1 MIETQ
6 TIATPEL
13 ATDPSEASA
22 VGPARRPLRELLPSG
37 ARAVA
42 VGVVSFS
49 LVVASFVTYGFT
61 GHALLGAIFCP
72 VLVLLAA
79 IDFEHQLLPNDVI
92 FPAVLAVGL
101 VLAAANPGGF
111 LSHLAAGAALG
122 GFFLIFAI
130 VFKGGLG
137 VGDAKLGFLLGLAL
151 GWRTMTATF
160 IALAGLLV
168 VALWILAREGM
179 GARRK
184 AIPFGPFL
192 AIGGIAAYFLS

>member
-1 MIETQ
+1 MIEAQ
-6 TIATPEL
+6 TTAPPKSP
-13 ATDPSEASA
+13 TDSSEEFA
-22 VGPARRPLRELLPSG
+22 GETARRPLRDLLPSG

-42 VGVVSFS
+42 VGVVSFG
-49 LVVASFVTYGFT
+49 LAVGSFAGFGFT
-61 GHALLGAIFCP
+61 GHALLGAILCP

-79 IDFEHQLLPNDVI
+79 IDFEHKLLPNDVI

-101 VLAAANPGGF
+101 VVAAANPGGF
-111 LSHLAAGAALG
+111 LTHLAAGAVLG
-122 GFFLIFAI
+122 GFFLLFAI

-160 IALAGLLV
+160 IAFAGLLV
-168 VALWILAREGM
+168 AALWILAREGM

-192 AIGGIAAYFLS
+192 AIGGIVAYFLS

>member
-6 TIATPEL
+6 TVAPPKLTSDSPESSIE
-13 ATDPSEASA
+13 TRKS
-22 VGPARRPLRELLPSG
+22 LRELLPSD
-37 ARAVA
+37 ALAVA
-42 VGVVSFS
+42 VGVASLA
-49 LVVASFVTYGFT
+49 LVVGSFVAYGFT
-61 GHALLGAIFCP
+61 GHALLGAVFCP
-72 VLVLLAA
+72 VLVLLSA
-79 IDFEHQLLPNDVI
+79 IDFEHHLLPNDVI

-101 VLAAANPGGF
+101 VIAAANPGGF
-111 LSHLAAGAALG
+111 LTHLAAGAALG

-130 VFKGGLG
+130 LFKGGLG

-160 IALAGLLV
+160 IAFAGLLV
-168 VALWILAREGM
+168 AALWILAREGM

-192 AIGGIAAYFLS
+192 AIGGIVAYFLG

>member
-1 MIETQ
+1 MATQ
-6 TIATPEL
+6 TISPADLEP
-13 ATDPSEASA
+13 DPSEASA
-22 VGPARRPLRELLPSG
+22 ASETARKPLLELMPRD

-42 VGVVSFS
+42 VGV
-49 LVVASFVTYGFT
+49 LALALIIASFATFGFT
-61 GHALLGAIFCP
+61 GHAVLGAIFCP

-79 IDFEHQLLPNDVI
+79 IDFEHRLLPNDVI

-101 VLAAANPGGF
+101 VVAAANPGGF
-111 LSHLAAGAALG
+111 LTHLASGAALG

-137 VGDAKLGFLLGLAL
+137 IGDAKLGFLLGLAL
-151 GWRTMTATF
+151 GWRTMTAAF
-160 IALAGLLV
+160 IAFAGLLV
-168 VALWILAREGM
+168 VALWILAREGI

-192 AIGGIAAYFLS
+192 AIGGIVAYFLS

>member
-1 MIETQ
+1 MIDTQ
-6 TIATPEL
+6 TIAPEKLTPDVSD
-13 ATDPSEASA
+13 DPVQETT
-22 VGPARRPLRELLPSG
+22 RRPLRALLPSG
-37 ARAVA
+37 ARAAA
-42 VGVVSFS
+42 VGVAG
-49 LVVASFVTYGFT
+49 LGMVVGSFVAYGFT

-79 IDFEHQLLPNDVI
+79 IDFEHHLLPNDVI
-92 FPAVLAVGL
+92 FPSVLAVGL
-101 VLAAANPGGF
+101 VIAAANPGGF
-111 LSHLAAGAALG
+111 LTHLAAGAVLG

-160 IALAGLLV
+160 IAFAGLLV
-168 VALWILAREGM
+168 AALWILAREGM

-192 AIGGIAAYFLS
+192 AIGGIVAYFLS